1 MSLITV
7 DYGSITG
14 GGGTDWSALP
24 VIGSISSGTA
34 SYTIGNNVKDKHFA
48 LLQTS
53 TQPTSGTTIS
63 LYSADTLG
71 IYNILWIDTSGNV
84 QIKAGMQAQNWFK
97 TATYSGDTLTYGTS
111 VTAGLNNA
119 TLVALD

>member
-1 MSLITV
+1 MLV
-7 DYGSITG
+7 KMVTG
-14 GGGTDWSALP
+14 GGGSGGIDWSALP

-34 SYTIGNNVKDKHFA
+34 AYTIGSNVKDKHFM

-53 TQPTSGTTIS
+53 TVPTAGTTID
-63 LYSADTLG
+63 LYSADVQG

-84 QIKAGMQAQNWFK
+84 QIKSGLQAVSWFQS
-97 TATYSGDTLTYGTS
+97 ATYSGDTLTYGTS
-111 VTAGLNNA
+111 VTSGLNNA